1 MNMDKR
7 IEFSAGEIDQGT
19 IVKYVPASEI
29 QDEIN
34 LGDLVRNLARE
45 WRFMAI
51 ILLVG
56 TFGSIAYASL
66 STKIYLVEAR
76 LRAPTLHELGD
87 FNRQNLIEINP
98 GKAFTRF
105 TENVLAPENHHQTL
119 LKSGLLQEFAQDAEL
134 TDLEI
139 SRDIYNSFSL
149 DVIKHD
155 YYQLAKSEKAP
166 LKEITI
172 SMKSGRPELAQ
183 RFLQALIEESEDN
196 AVRSFTEDFE
206 NVKQNRIEVF
216 KDEMSAL
223 ARAEKLTREAEIAR
237 LEENN
242 NELILKL
249 EQQID
254 LRIRKA
260 RQERENNIIQ
270 IKEALEIARAL
281 NIVKPVT
288 WDDMR
293 PERQPVQVTNEI
305 GNNDSN
311 VPLYFRGTELLQ
323 AELSLLKT
331 RQDDRPF
338 IAGIADL
345 ENEIIKAKNDPRIVS
360 LKARTNDLPH
370 IEKFASLQRQ
380 LSLLQEQPDRFENT
394 RFVIV
399 NQPASIPPGPIRSPM
414 LIVAISVVVSG
425 FLALLLALIL
435 ASVRSGDQQKAEA

>member
-206 NVKQNRIEVF
+206 NVKQNRIEVI

-223 ARAEKLTREAEIAR
+223 A
-237 LEENN
+237 N
-242 NELILKL
+242 
-249 EQQID
+249 
-254 LRIRKA
+254 
-260 RQERENNIIQ
+260 
-270 IKEALEIARAL
+270 
-281 NIVKPVT
+281 
-288 WDDMR
+288 
-293 PERQPVQVTNEI
+293 
-305 GNNDSN
+305 
-311 VPLYFRGTELLQ
+311 
-323 AELSLLKT
+323 
-331 RQDDRPF
+331 
-338 IAGIADL
+338 
-345 ENEIIKAKNDPRIVS
+345 
-360 LKARTNDLPH
+360 
-370 IEKFASLQRQ
+370 
-380 LSLLQEQPDRFENT
+380 
-394 RFVIV
+394 
-399 NQPASIPPGPIRSPM
+399 
-414 LIVAISVVVSG
+414 
-425 FLALLLALIL
+425 
-435 ASVRSGDQQKAEA
+435 

>member
-1 MNMDKR
+1 
-7 IEFSAGEIDQGT
+7 
-19 IVKYVPASEI
+19 
-29 QDEIN
+29 
-34 LGDLVRNLARE
+34 
-45 WRFMAI
+45 
-51 ILLVG
+51 
-56 TFGSIAYASL
+56 
-66 STKIYLVEAR
+66 
-76 LRAPTLHELGD
+76 
-87 FNRQNLIEINP
+87 
-98 GKAFTRF
+98 
-105 TENVLAPENHHQTL
+105 
-119 LKSGLLQEFAQDAEL
+119 
-134 TDLEI
+134 
-139 SRDIYNSFSL
+139 
-149 DVIKHD
+149 
-155 YYQLAKSEKAP
+155 
-166 LKEITI
+166 
-172 SMKSGRPELAQ
+172 
-183 RFLQALIEESEDN
+183 
-196 AVRSFTEDFE
+196 
-206 NVKQNRIEVF
+206 
-216 KDEMSAL
+216 
-223 ARAEKLTREAEIAR
+223 
-237 LEENN
+237 
-242 NELILKL
+242 
-249 EQQID
+249 
-254 LRIRKA
+254 
-260 RQERENNIIQ
+260 
-270 IKEALEIARAL
+270 
-281 NIVKPVT
+281 
-288 WDDMR
+288 MR

>member
-1 MNMDKR
+1 
-7 IEFSAGEIDQGT
+7 
-19 IVKYVPASEI
+19 
-29 QDEIN
+29 
-34 LGDLVRNLARE
+34 
-45 WRFMAI
+45 
-51 ILLVG
+51 
-56 TFGSIAYASL
+56 
-66 STKIYLVEAR
+66 VEAR

-183 RFLQALIEESEDN
+183 RFLQALID
-196 AVRSFTEDFE
+196 TEDFE
-206 NVKQNRIEVF
+206 NVKQNRIEVI

-345 ENEIIKAKNDPRIVS
+345 ENEIN
-360 LKARTNDLPH
+360 
-370 IEKFASLQRQ
+370 
-380 LSLLQEQPDRFENT
+380 
-394 RFVIV
+394 
-399 NQPASIPPGPIRSPM
+399 
-414 LIVAISVVVSG
+414 
-425 FLALLLALIL
+425 
-435 ASVRSGDQQKAEA
+435 

>member
-7 IEFSAGEIDQGT
+7 IEFSTGEIDQGT

-34 LGDLVRNLARE
+34 LGDLIRNLARE

-56 TFGSIAYASL
+56 TLGSIAYASL
-66 STKIYLVEAR
+66 STKEYLVEAR
-76 LRAPTLHELGD
+76 LRGPTLHELGD
-87 FNRQNLIEINP
+87 VNRQNLIEINP
-98 GKAFTRF
+98 GKAFARF

-119 LKSGLLQEFAQDAEL
+119 VKSGLLQEFTQDGEL

-139 SRDIYNSFSL
+139 SREIYDSFSL

-155 YYQLAKSEKAP
+155 YYQLAKGEKAP

-196 AVRSFTEDFE
+196 AIRSFTEDFE
-206 NVKQNRIEVF
+206 NVKQNRIEAI
-216 KDEMSAL
+216 KEEMNAQ
-223 ARAEKLTREAEIAR
+223 ARAEKQNREAEIAR
-237 LEENN
+237 LEETNRA
-242 NELILKL
+242 LTLKL
-249 EQQID
+249 QQQVD
-254 LRIRKA
+254 LAVRKA
-260 RQERENNIIQ
+260 QQDRENKIIELEEAINIA
-270 IKEALEIARAL
+270 EAL
-281 NIVKPVT
+281 NITKPVN

-293 PERQPVQVTNEI
+293 PERDSTQVTNQI
-305 GNNDSN
+305 GNQDDKI
-311 VPLYFRGTELLQ
+311 PLYFQGTQLLQ
-323 AELSLLKT
+323 AELGRLKA

-338 IAGIADL
+338 IAGLTDL
-345 ENEIIKAKNDPRIVS
+345 ENQIIKAQNDPKIAI
-360 LKARTNDLPH
+360 LKARTNDLLY

-414 LIVAISVVVSG
+414 LIVAIGILVSG

-435 ASVRSGDQQKAEA
+435 ASVRSGDRQKAEA

>member
-206 NVKQNRIEVF
+206 NVKQNRIEVI

-237 LEENN
+237 L
-242 NELILKL
+242 
-249 EQQID
+249 D
-254 LRIRKA
+254 RKA

-394 RFVIV
+394 R
-399 NQPASIPPGPIRSPM
+399 PM